1 MSKTTIADLLAQT
14 LASAG
19 VKRIWG
25 VTGDSLNGFNDS
37 LRRLGKI
44 DWMHVRHEEVA
55 AFAAGVGSPE
65 PLARPKA
72 RPTSTTT
79 SGPSPRTRDFRIIL
93 EVRLGVRWL
102 LFFP

>member
-1 MSKTTIADLLAQT
+1 MSKTTVADLLAET

-44 DWMHVRHEEVA
+44 DWMHV
-55 AFAAGVGSPE
+55 P
-65 PLARPKA
+65 
-72 RPTSTTT
+72 
-79 SGPSPRTRDFRIIL
+79 
-93 EVRLGVRWL
+93 
-102 LFFP
+102 